1 MSHILG
7 AQDLL
12 HLVKLLTRVVL
23 DHSQFVKFPE
33 LGHFILVLGEDEPL
47 VIHLML
53 VNDFRLPLNLHYLIR
68 FNNTL
73 AATVTKGFLSD
84 VLLLAARV
92 WNLEEIQG

>member
-23 DHSQFVKFPE
+23 DHSQFVKFPQ
-33 LGHFILVLGEDEPL
+33 LGHFILVLSEDEPL

-68 FNNTL
+68 FNYTL